1 MKTASKYGYAGK
13 KRKRKYARKEE
24 IRYILA
30 AAVSILLLVCV
41 SAGLVSRENKAEN
54 TKAEKKEAEKDPH
67 EGQVY
72 LYDGFDW
79 IWMTPLEGVAVNDFT
94 EDDFAVING
103 KIEYV
108 GDKYETFRG
117 IDVSE
122 HQKEID
128 WKAVAAS
135 GVDYAYIRVG
145 RRGYTEGGLFD
156 DAYFQTNI
164 LEAQA
169 AGLKTGVYIF
179 SQAVSV
185 EEAIEE
191 ADFLIDKVQEYK
203 VPLPVVYDWEK
214 ISEDGSRTAELS
226 TETRT
231 DCAVA
236 FCETIRNAGYVPCVY
251 INRNMG
257 YYGYDLSRLDD
268 YQIWFSLPE
277 SGFPNFYYHV
287 DMWQYSFTE
296 TVPGISVETDMNLW
310 LVPKEETVSSNP

>member
-1 MKTASKYGYAGK
+1 MRTASKYGYAGRKK
-13 KRKRKYARKEE
+13 KRRYSRRDEH
-24 IRYILA
+24 RYIIA
-30 AAVSILLLVCV
+30 GIISIILLVCI
-41 SAGLVSRENKAEN
+41 SAVLISDITTGETVP
-54 TKAEKKEAEKDPH
+54 KEEKDPH

-79 IWMTPLEGVAVNDFT
+79 IWMTPLEGVEVNDLNE
-94 EDDFAVING
+94 EDFSVSNG
-103 KIEYV
+103 KIIYT
-108 GDKYETFRG
+108 GDKYDVLRG

-122 HQKEID
+122 HQKEIN
-128 WKAVAAS
+128 WQEVADS
-135 GVDYAYIRVG
+135 GIDYAYIRVG

-156 DAYFQTNI
+156 DAYFEKNI

-169 AGLKTGVYIF
+169 SGLRTGVYIF

-185 EEAIEE
+185 QEAIEE
-191 ADFLIDKVQEYK
+191 ANYLIEEVREYDI
-203 VPLPVVYDWEK
+203 PLPVVYDWEK
-214 ISEDGSRTAELS
+214 ISEDGSRTSDIS

-236 FCETIRNAGYVPCVY
+236 FCETVRNAGYVPCVY

-268 YQIWFSLPE
+268 YEIWFSLPE

-310 LVPKEETVSSNP
+310 FLPKAEISQ

>member
-1 MKTASKYGYAGK
+1 MKTASRYGYAGK
-13 KRKRKYARKEE
+13 KKKRKYVRKEE
-24 IRYILA
+24 RRYILA
-30 AAVSILLLVCV
+30 GIVSIILLVCV
-41 SAGLVSRENKAEN
+41 SAALVSTEGKRENK
-54 TKAEKKEAEKDPH
+54 KSVKKETEEKVKDPH

-79 IWMTPLEGVAVNDFT
+79 VWMTPLEGVPVNDLT
-94 EDDFAVING
+94 EKDFSVSNG
-103 KIEYV
+103 KIVYV
-108 GDKYETFRG
+108 GDKYDTLRG

-122 HQKEID
+122 HQKEIN
-128 WKAVAAS
+128 WKAVADS
-135 GVDYAYIRVG
+135 GIDYAYIRVG

-156 DAYFQTNI
+156 DAYFQRNI

-179 SQAVSV
+179 SQAVTV
-185 EEAIEE
+185 QEAIEE
-191 ADFLIDKVQEYK
+191 ANYLIKKVEEYN
-203 VPLPVVYDWEK
+203 VPMPVAYDWEK

-236 FCETIRNAGYVPCVY
+236 FCETIKNAGYVPCVY

-257 YYGYDLSRLDD
+257 YYGYDLTRLKD

-296 TVPGISVETDMNLW
+296 TVPGIGVETDMNLW
-310 LVPKEETVSSNP
+310 ILPKGD

>member
-1 MKTASKYGYAGK
+1 MRTASKYGYTGK
-13 KRKRKYARKEE
+13 NRKRRYSRKDDR
-24 IRYILA
+24 RYIIA
-30 AAVSILLLVCV
+30 GIISIVLLVCV
-41 SAGLVSRENKAEN
+41 STILISDVTTVEDEVSE
-54 TKAEKKEAEKDPH
+54 EKDPH

-79 IWMTPLEGVAVNDFT
+79 IWMTPLEGVAVNDIT
-94 EDDFAVING
+94 ENDFSVSDGSIVY
-103 KIEYV
+103 I
-108 GDKYETFRG
+108 GDKYEALRG

-122 HQKEID
+122 HQKEIN
-128 WKAVAAS
+128 WNEVANS
-135 GVDYAYIRVG
+135 GIDYAYIRVG
-145 RRGYTEGGLFD
+145 RRGYTEGALFD
-156 DAYFQTNI
+156 DAYFEKNI

-169 AGLKTGVYIF
+169 SGLKVGVYIF

-191 ADFLIDKVQEYK
+191 ANYLIEKVEEYNIS
-203 VPLPVVYDWEK
+203 LPVVYDWEK
-214 ISEDGSRTAELS
+214 ISEDGSRTLDVSADIK
-226 TETRT
+226 T

-236 FCETIRNAGYVPCVY
+236 FCETVKNAGYIPCIY

-257 YYGYDLSRLDD
+257 YYGYDLSKLDE
-268 YQIWFSLPE
+268 YEIWFSLPE

-310 LVPKEETVSSNP
+310 FIPKAEVSQ

>member
-1 MKTASKYGYAGK
+1 MKTASRYGYAGNK
-13 KRKRKYARKEE
+13 KKRKYARKEE
-24 IRYILA
+24 RRYIIA
-30 AAVSILLLVCV
+30 AAISIILLVCV
-41 SAGLVSRENKAEN
+41 SAALVSSEGKREN
-54 TKAEKKEAEKDPH
+54 TKTKTVKKEEKDPH

-79 IWMTPLEGVAVNDFT
+79 IWMTPLEGVAVNHFT
-94 EDDFAVING
+94 EDDFSVSDG
-103 KIEYV
+103 KIVYV
-108 GDKYETFRG
+108 GDEYETFRG

-128 WKAVAAS
+128 WQAVAAS
-135 GVDYAYIRVG
+135 GIDYAYIRVG
-145 RRGYTEGGLFD
+145 RRGYTEGALFD

-169 AGLKTGVYIF
+169 AGLITGVYIF
-179 SQAVSV
+179 SQAVTV

-191 ADFLIDKVQEYK
+191 ANFLIEKVEEYQ
-203 VPLPVVYDWEK
+203 VPLPIVYDWEK
-214 ISEDGSRTAELS
+214 ISEDGSRTSELS

-236 FCETIRNAGYVPCVY
+236 FCETIRDAGYVPCVY

-257 YYGYDLSRLDD
+257 YYGYDLTRLND

-277 SGFPNFYYHV
+277 SSFPNFYYQV

-296 TVPGISVETDMNLW
+296 TVPGIEVETDMNLW
-310 LVPKEETVSSNP
+310 FLPKEEYQ